1 MTIDPDDG
9 PAPGFDSELSIQGV
23 IGRPT
28 QWLLTSP
35 LIWTGTQ
42 GDTFTVPLGFQTDF
56 ASVPRILHWLILPYG
71 AYTRAAVLHDW
82 LLTELAR
89 WSRERRGNGTP
100 FGDNPANPDATLPP
114 ADSRDTDGIFRR
126 VMQDLGVPWAKR
138 WVMWAAVRAASLFNP
153 DRAYG
158 RAFHK
163 DAPRVLVIAVV
174 AVPFLLPGVLGV
186 AISLAITR
194 VFTLSRKA
202 VQLPD

>member
-1 MTIDPDDG
+1 MTIEPDDG
-9 PAPGFDSELSIQGV
+9 PGLGFDSELSIQGMP
-23 IGRPT
+23 GRPT

-35 LIWTGTQ
+35 LIWNGTQ
-42 GDTFTVPLGFQTDF
+42 GDRFVVPLGFTTDF
-56 ASVPRILHWLILPYG
+56 ASVPRVLHWLILPYG

-82 LLTELAR
+82 LLTELAAWHR
-89 WSRERRGNGTP
+89 AVRDQAQGERAYLP
-100 FGDNPANPDATLPP
+100 QQPP
-114 ADSRDTDGIFRR
+114 ADSRDCDGIFRR

-138 WVMWAAVRAASLFNP
+138 WVMWAAVRAAALFNP

-163 DAPRVLVIAVV
+163 DAAKVIAVAVV

-186 AISLAITR
+186 AISLTITR

-202 VQLPD
+202 VSLPD